1 MGTGMGGFDR
11 GNSKERGSFDSDVL
25 LKFLKGLTGGHHGCT
40 TEQKDPLEAGHGHG
54 E

>member
-25 LKFLKGLTGGHHGCT
+25 LKFLKGDLFSTSKSTG
-40 TEQKDPLEAGHGHG
+40 E
-54 E
+54 